1 MDTKSTTRLQQL
13 LKRPE
18 LLVMSGGFSPLH
30 ARMSEV
36 LGYEAFF
43 MSGSQVAAYVYGYPD
58 VGLLGFNE
66 MVECVRRITN
76 VTDIP
81 VFADADTGYGNA
93 VNVYYTVQAYIRAG
107 AAGLHIED
115 QEAPKKSGTL
125 AGRRLISVEEAVGKY
140 RAAVAAKKEL
150 DRDFVVCARCDS
162 IGSEGGGFEDSVK
175 RAIAYVKEAGVD
187 AVWMN
192 TLTEREEIEEAC
204 RRIPA
209 PVIAPYYGPRPSP
222 SFEEFQKLGTA
233 AVLYPSLTTANG
245 LQSTWEVLHE
255 FKERGPVV
263 LDEWN
268 KKAQASQYGMVPRTQ
283 DPILPSKKIHQ
294 ARRRVHS
301 RKNCSAT
308 TTKPSG
314 MIGIS
319 NRALVIV
326 GVTTAR
332 APSRLKQA

>member
-1 MDTKSTTRLQQL
+1 MMETKPTTRLQRL

-58 VGLLGFNE
+58 VGLLGLHE
-66 MVECVRRITN
+66 MVESVRRITN
-76 VTDIP
+76 VTEIP

-125 AGRRLISVEEAVGKY
+125 AGRRLISIEEAIGKY
-140 RAAVAAKKEL
+140 QAAMAAKKDL
-150 DRDFVVCARCDS
+150 DADFVVCARCDS
-162 IGSEGGGFEDSVK
+162 IGSEGGNFEDAVK
-175 RAIAYVKEAGVD
+175 RGIAYVRESGVD

-192 TLTEREEIEEAC
+192 TVTEREQIAEAC

-222 SFEEFQKLGTA
+222 TFDEFQKLGAA

-245 LQSTWEVLHE
+245 LQSTWEILHE
-255 FKERGPVV
+255 FKEHGPVV

-268 KKAQASQYGMVPRTQ
+268 KKAQASKYGMVPRTQ
-283 DPILPSKKIHQ
+283 DPILPSEKI
-294 ARRRVHS
+294 
-301 RKNCSAT
+301 RKLENDFIPQDLQRDYNKT
-308 TTKPSG
+308 FG
-314 MIGIS
+314 H
-319 NRALVIV
+319 NRH
-326 GVTTAR
+326 
-332 APSRLKQA
+332 

>member
-1 MDTKSTTRLQQL
+1 MKTKSTTRLKEL
-13 LKRPE
+13 LARPE

-30 ARMSEV
+30 ARMSEIT
-36 LGYEAFF
+36 GYEAFF

-58 VGLLGFNE
+58 VGLLGLNE
-66 MVECVRRITN
+66 MVESVRRITN

-150 DRDFVVCARCDS
+150 DDDFVVCARCDS
-162 IGSEGGGFEDSVK
+162 VGSDGGNFEDAV
-175 RAIAYVKEAGVD
+175 RRGIAYAKDAGVD

-192 TLTEREEIEEAC
+192 TMTKREEIEEAC
-204 RRIPA
+204 RRIPV
-209 PVIAPYYGPRPSP
+209 PVIAPYYGPKPSP
-222 SFEEFQKLGTA
+222 TFAEFQVLGVS

-255 FKERGPVV
+255 VKERGPVA

-268 KKAQASQYGMVPRTQ
+268 KKAQTSQYGMVPRTQ
-283 DPILPSKKIHQ
+283 DPILPAKKIIELEEDFIPKELQRDYDKTFGH
-294 ARRRVHS
+294 
-301 RKNCSAT
+301 
-308 TTKPSG
+308 
-314 MIGIS
+314 
-319 NRALVIV
+319 NRH
-326 GVTTAR
+326 
-332 APSRLKQA
+332 